1 MRKCR
6 LQTPGPADGRTQRL
20 AIGGY
25 RTAAVLAGLRQ
36 RRCAWYKAPGSFS
49 TGRSALA
56 HTPQSGAWAKRKY
69 GSSLRHQPLG
79 AGAGRS
85 TIGQIDIGPSTFLGA
100 IPDATSPA
108 NRKSEP
114 GPDPLR
120 PRKAPDGARRQS
132 ARLVHKA
139 DWPGNRVLALQL
151 HGGNENKRQEFG
163 PIARS
168 GSGFGKKPSDIG
180 TLPQAGAKGIDR
192 CG

>member
-6 LQTPGPADGRTQRL
+6 LQTPGPADGRTQWL

-36 RRCAWYKAPGSFS
+36 RRCAWYEAPGSFS
-49 TGRSALA
+49 TGRSAPA

-100 IPDATSPA
+100 ISDATSPA

-120 PRKAPDGARRQS
+120 PRKAPGWRAAAVGAAGAQGGLARRSS
-132 ARLVHKA
+132 ASTAIAWRQRKQA
-139 DWPGNRVLALQL
+139 PGNLAALHGRDRDLARSHAILALYRRRTQ
-151 HGGNENKRQEFG
+151 R
-163 PIARS
+163 A
-168 GSGFGKKPSDIG
+168 
-180 TLPQAGAKGIDR
+180 
-192 CG
+192 